1 MLIHVEGSESLAAA
15 EETVSCSFPNQFDG
29 PLYKWVCSRIIL
41 WQSALRVY
49 EKSRLWCVVRVC
61 VCVEATPSSLTARWG
76 CGAVKPAGMHPEA
89 AAYHQQAQTGL
100 ELNGN
105 TSEHIQCYLGK

>member
-1 MLIHVEGSESLAAA
+1 MDLFTNGCA
-15 EETVSCSFPNQFDG
+15 
-29 PLYKWVCSRIIL
+29 
-41 WQSALRVY
+41 RVLFY
-49 EKSRLWCVVRVC
+49 GKVLLGFTRNPGCGVLCAC
-61 VCVEATPSSLTARWG
+61 VCVETTPSSLTAWWG

>member
-1 MLIHVEGSESLAAA
+1 MLIHVEGLESLAAA
-15 EETVSCSFPNQFDG
+15 EETVSCSFQNQFDG

-61 VCVEATPSSLTARWG
+61 L
-76 CGAVKPAGMHPEA
+76 CGDNTQLADSVV
-89 AAYHQQAQTGL
+89 GL
-100 ELNGN
+100 RCSE
-105 TSEHIQCYLGK
+105 TSRDAS